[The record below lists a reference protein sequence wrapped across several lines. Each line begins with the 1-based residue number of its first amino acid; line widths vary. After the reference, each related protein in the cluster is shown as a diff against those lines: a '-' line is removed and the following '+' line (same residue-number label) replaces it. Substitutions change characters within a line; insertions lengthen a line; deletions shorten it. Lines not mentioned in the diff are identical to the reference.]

1 LLWDPSCRHKR
12 ETSPPPPPPPPLY
25 AAFDPAKTLSQPQ
38 KTKALFFSLQS
49 YEVDRDKEKSR
60 EFLETSEKN
69 APFSK
74 TAQPSYKRRTEE
86 TEKCR
91 ARYVQR
97 HNGKKKTKRD
107 GSWEAQTLKHQQNP
121 SG

>member
-1 LLWDPSCRHKR
+1 MDRDKQKSRELR
-12 ETSPPPPPPPPLY
+12 ETS
-25 AAFDPAKTLSQPQ
+25 
-38 KTKALFFSLQS
+38 
-49 YEVDRDKEKSR
+49 ER
-60 EFLETSEKN
+60 N
-69 APFSK
+69 ASFSK
-74 TAQPSYKRRTEE
+74 PAQPSYKRRTEE

-107 GSWEAQTLKHQQNP
+107 GYWEAQTLKHQQNP